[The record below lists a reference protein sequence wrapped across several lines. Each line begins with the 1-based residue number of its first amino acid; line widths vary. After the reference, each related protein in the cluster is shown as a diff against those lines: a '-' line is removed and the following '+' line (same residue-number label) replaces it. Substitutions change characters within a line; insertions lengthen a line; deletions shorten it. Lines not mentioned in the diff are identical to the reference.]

1 MKVKKGFKAP
11 FLSNRLI
18 KITQKLQNQEISK
31 KCIFYAH
38 LRTGSQDRA
47 LRKLRQVDAAIN
59 LDDLKNP
66 PSNHLEELKGN
77 RNNQVSIRINDQWRI
92 CFLWRDGESYDVQ
105 IVDYHK

>member
-1 MKVKKGFKAP
+1 MYLVPVCNFLKDYSVVIKTFNCKESKMIWEGKV
-11 FLSNRLI
+11 SR
-18 KITQKLQNQEISK
+18 KLPRDI
-31 KCIFYAH
+31 
-38 LRTGSQDRA
+38 QDRA

-77 RNNQVSIRINDQWRI
+77 RKNQVSIRINDQLRI